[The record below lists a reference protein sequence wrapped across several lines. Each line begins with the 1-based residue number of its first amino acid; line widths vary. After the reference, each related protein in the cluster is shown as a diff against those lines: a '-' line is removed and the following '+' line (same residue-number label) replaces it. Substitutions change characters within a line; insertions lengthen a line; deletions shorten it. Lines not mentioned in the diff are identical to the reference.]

1 MHTIIIYWNEKKN
14 KTTATYN
21 MDESHKYNSKQVSQ
35 TQKNTYQSIYIWNS
49 ERDKDK
55 IYGYKSG
62 EWYFLRGG
70 NRQYLGE
77 RTLEDS
83 ECYECPRSFLM

>member
-1 MHTIIIYWNEKKN
+1 MGK
-14 KTTATYN
+14 A
-21 MDESHKYNSKQVSQ
+21 
-35 TQKNTYQSIYIWNS
+35 NT
-49 ERDKDK
+49 
-55 IYGYKSG
+55 YGYKSE

-83 ECYECPRSFLM
+83 ECYECPRSFLMQVYGFKGSK